1 MTTSPEEIRK
11 QIEFLCIERNLD
23 LEEVMSAIETSI
35 ASAYRREFG
44 QKELAYEAK
53 FNLDKGTYDVYQVTN
68 VVDEVLNPDREISVV
83 EARLTDPNLTVGDV
97 LRKQETI
104 NHEMNFGRI
113 AAQVAKQVLS
123 QAIHN
128 TRHTKVLQQYKDKI
142 GDLVTVEVDSYRKG
156 GYMVKISQTMGF
168 ISRDNLL
175 SIDRFRPGQ
184 LIKALIQDIVEDDRG
199 NSKIV
204 LTRSHVDFVVA
215 IIKNEVPEVGAK
227 IIKIEKIVR
236 EAGSR
241 TKLLVSANEDEQNI
255 DPVGTILGRKNV
267 RLVNIM
273 REISATM
280 QEKIDVVEYRPGE
293 LEDMIIDA
301 LEPAEIE
308 RVEIDAENKTA
319 EVFCYPEEASLAVGK
334 RGVNIRLAGALF
346 DYELNLHTMEDEQD
360 ADDSDDYEDDEY
372 SDDNNG
378 SQIVM

>member
-1 MTTSPEEIRK
+1 MSSPEEIRK

-23 LEEVMSAIETSI
+23 LEEVLSAIETSI

-44 QKELAYEAK
+44 NKEYSYEAK
-53 FNLDKGTYDVYQVTN
+53 YNLETGTYDVFRTIA
-68 VVDEVLNPDREISVV
+68 VVDEVINPEKEMSIV
-83 EARLTDPNLTVGDV
+83 EARLNDPSATVGDV
-97 LRKQETI
+97 LREQETI

-156 GYMVKISQTMGF
+156 GYMVKISQTMGY
-168 ISRDNLL
+168 ISRENLL
-175 SIDRFRPGQ
+175 PIDRFRPGQ
-184 LIKALIQDIVEDDRG
+184 LIKALIVDITEDDRG

-204 LTRSHVDFVVA
+204 LSRSHIDFVIAV
-215 IIKNEVPEVGAK
+215 IKNEVPEVGAG
-227 IIKIEKIVR
+227 IITFNKIVR
-236 EAGSR
+236 EPGSR
-241 TKLLVSANEDEQNI
+241 TKILVSAAEDEKAI
-255 DPVGTILGRKNV
+255 DPVGTILGRKNI

-280 QEKIDVVEYRPGE
+280 QEKIDIIEYRPDD
-293 LEDMIIDA
+293 LEGMMIDA

-308 RVEIDAENKTA
+308 RVEIDSEKKTA

-346 DYELNLHTMEDEQD
+346 EYELNLNTLEDEESDMEDH
-360 ADDSDDYEDDEY
+360 SD
-372 SDDNNG
+372 
-378 SQIVM
+378 SQIIT